1 MQLGYSVCCLSAGH
15 PEGGV
20 PQPADGLDGRAG
32 PPDVQGEHHAPAEPA
47 DTLLHQQSGYFSI
60 LVRVPEA
67 KPKKIV
73 FSFLLFFLCSSFLHL
88 SPHFCFTYTFFCF
101 PSSPFYFPSLCL
113 LPSFFLFICPLYCIK
128 LNGASY
134 IFLNF

>member
-1 MQLGYSVCCLSAGH
+1 VLYSVCCLSAGY

-60 LVRVPEA
+60 LVRVREA
-67 KPKKIV
+67 GPKKIV
-73 FSFLLFFLCSSFLHL
+73 FSFLLSLLLFLTFISTFLFYIYFPLFSVVSFL
-88 SPHFCFTYTFFCF
+88 F
-101 PSSPFYFPSLCL
+101 PLPMSSPL
-113 LPSFFLFICPLYCIK
+113 LFLFYLSTMLHRTKRGIVH
-128 LNGASY
+128 
-134 IFLNF
+134 IFEFLDH